1 VSCDVFC
8 HNHEVILI
16 KGGIIMKR
24 YAKFLMIFVFSVV
37 TLTACSGDSESSG
50 KVLKV
55 AKDVELASMDQHI
68 ATDGLS
74 FEVIAATIEGLY
86 TLDADGNAIPAIA
99 KSYDVSEDGLVYTFH
114 LREDAKWS
122 NGEPV
127 TANDFVYAWRRLVDP
142 NTASEYAFIMDVAGV
157 VNAASVNAG
166 EASLEELGV
175 NAVDDYT
182 LEVTLALPVP
192 FFLQL
197 MTFPSFFPMN
207 EAFVTEKGAD
217 YAQTPEGLL
226 ANGPFKMTEWTQGH
240 SFKVEKNDS
249 YYDKD
254 NVNIDGIE
262 YKIMKDAQT
271 AALEFESGN
280 LDVVR
285 LTGEIV
291 DLYKENEAFTLIHE
305 GYLWYIAPNEE
316 VEELQNVNLR
326 QALGRAVNK
335 EQLTETVLNDGSTV
349 ANFIVPVTLA
359 TGPDGK
365 DFRETSANDY
375 MTYDVEVAQE
385 YWEKAKAELGI
396 ETLTLELLFEDTD
409 SMKKCAEFIQSEL
422 QTNLPGLTI
431 ELKSQPKKNRLEL
444 MRAGDYQLGITR
456 WGPDY
461 ADPTTYLDMF
471 ITGSSNNYPN
481 YSNEEYDALMN
492 RIGKGDLVYDIEAR
506 WEAMKEAE
514 ELLIA
519 RDAAALPM
527 YQQGNTYLIDQQ
539 VKGIETHSVGV
550 PFIYKN
556 VTIEE

>member
-1 VSCDVFC
+1 M
-8 HNHEVILI
+8 
-16 KGGIIMKR
+16 MK
-24 YAKFLMIFVFSVV
+24 YAKFLMIFVFSIV
-37 TLTACSGDSESSG
+37 TLTACSGDSESSSE
-50 KVLKV
+50 KILKV
-55 AKDVELASMDQHI
+55 AKDTELASMDQHI

-86 TLDADGNAIPAIA
+86 TSDADGNAIPAIA

-122 NGEPV
+122 NGDPV

-157 VNAASVNAG
+157 KNAASVNAG

-175 NAVDDYT
+175 KAVDDST

-192 FFLQL
+192 YFLQL

-217 YAQTPEGLL
+217 YAQSPDGLL

-262 YKIMKDAQT
+262 YKIMKDSQT

-285 LTGEIV
+285 LAGEIV

-305 GYLWYIAPNEE
+305 GYLWYIAPNEQL
-316 VEELQNVNLR
+316 EELQNVNLR

-365 DFRETSANDY
+365 DFRETSPNDY
-375 MTYDVEVAQE
+375 MTYDVAVAQE
-385 YWEKAKAELGI
+385 YWEKAKEELGI

-471 ITGSSNNYPN
+471 ITGGSNNYPN
-481 YSNEEYDALMN
+481 YSSEEYDTLMN
-492 RIGKGDLVYDIEAR
+492 SIGKGDLVYDIEAR

>member
-1 VSCDVFC
+1 
-8 HNHEVILI
+8 
-16 KGGIIMKR
+16 MKK

-37 TLTACSGDSESSG
+37 TLTACSGDSESSE

-86 TLDADGNAIPAIA
+86 TVDVDGNAIPAIA
-99 KSYDVSEDGLVYTFH
+99 ESYDLSEDGLTYTFH
-114 LREDAKWS
+114 LREEAKWS
-122 NGEPV
+122 NGDPV
-127 TANDFVYAWRRLVDP
+127 TSNDFVYAWRRLVDP

-157 VNAASVNAG
+157 ENAASVNSG
-166 EASLEELGV
+166 DASLEELGV
-175 NAVDDYT
+175 KAVDDYT
-182 LEVTLALPVP
+182 LEVNLALPVP
-192 FFLQL
+192 YFLQL
-197 MTFPSFFPMN
+197 MAFPSFFPLN
-207 EAFVTEKGAD
+207 ESFVTEKGDD
-217 YAQTPEGLL
+217 YAQSPDGLL

-249 YYDKD
+249 YYDKE
-254 NVNIDGIE
+254 NVKLDGIE

-271 AALEFESGN
+271 AALEFDSGN
-280 LDVVR
+280 MDIVR

-291 DLYKENEAFTLIHE
+291 DLYKDNDAFTLIHE

-316 VEELQNVNLR
+316 VPELQNVNLR

-349 ANFIVPVTLA
+349 ADFIVPVSLA

-375 MTYDVEVAQE
+375 MTYDVAVAGE
-385 YWEKAKAELGI
+385 YWEKAKQELGI
-396 ETLTLELLFEDTD
+396 DSLTLELLFEDTD
-409 SMKKCAEFIQSEL
+409 ALKKCAEFIQSEL

-471 ITGSSNNYPN
+471 ITGNANNYPN
-481 YSNEEYDALMN
+481 YSNADYDALME
-492 RIGKGDLVYDIEAR
+492 RIGKGDLVYDAEAR

-519 RDAAALPM
+519 QDAASLPM
-527 YQQGNTYLIDQQ
+527 YQQGNTYLINPK
-539 VKGIETHSVGV
+539 VSGIETHSVGV

-556 VTIEE
+556 VKIED

>member
-1 VSCDVFC
+1 
-8 HNHEVILI
+8 
-16 KGGIIMKR
+16 MK
-24 YAKFLMIFVFSVV
+24 YAKFLMIFVFSIV
-37 TLTACSGDSESSG
+37 TLTACSGDSESSSE
-50 KVLKV
+50 KILKV
-55 AKDVELASMDQHI
+55 AKDTELASMDQHI

-122 NGEPV
+122 NGDPV
-127 TANDFVYAWRRLVDP
+127 MANDFVYAWRRLVDP

-157 VNAASVNAG
+157 KNAASVNAG

-175 NAVDDYT
+175 KAVDDYT

-192 FFLQL
+192 YFLQL

-207 EAFVTEKGAD
+207 EAFVTEKGAE
-217 YAQTPEGLL
+217 YAQSPDGLL

-262 YKIMKDAQT
+262 YKIMKDSQT

-285 LTGEIV
+285 LAGEIV

-305 GYLWYIAPNEE
+305 GYLWYIAPNEQ

-365 DFRETSANDY
+365 DFRETSPNDY
-375 MTYDVEVAQE
+375 MTYHVPVAQE
-385 YWEKAKAELGI
+385 YWEKAKEELGI

-471 ITGSSNNYPN
+471 ITGGSNNYPN
-481 YSNEEYDALMN
+481 YSSEEYDTLMN
-492 RIGKGDLVYDIEAR
+492 SIGKGDLVYDIEAR

>member
-1 VSCDVFC
+1 MFC

-492 RIGKGDLVYDIEAR
+492 RIGKGDLVYDVEAR

>member
-1 VSCDVFC
+1 M
-8 HNHEVILI
+8 
-16 KGGIIMKR
+16 MK
-24 YAKFLMIFVFSVV
+24 YAKFLMIFVFSIV
-37 TLTACSGDSESSG
+37 TLAACSGDSESSE
-50 KVLKV
+50 KILKV
-55 AKDVELASMDQHI
+55 AKDTELASMDQHI

-157 VNAASVNAG
+157 KNAASVNAG

-175 NAVDDYT
+175 KAVDDST

-192 FFLQL
+192 YFLQL

-217 YAQTPEGLL
+217 YAQSPDGLL

-365 DFRETSANDY
+365 DFRETSPNDY

-385 YWEKAKAELGI
+385 YWEKAKQELGI

-471 ITGSSNNYPN
+471 ITGGSNNYPN
-481 YSNEEYDALMN
+481 YSSEEYDTLMN

-514 ELLIA
+514 QLLIA
-519 RDAAALPM
+519 EDAAALPM

>member
-1 VSCDVFC
+1 
-8 HNHEVILI
+8 
-16 KGGIIMKR
+16 MKR

-142 NTASEYAFIMDVAGV
+142 NTASEYAFFMDVAGV

-422 QTNLPGLTI
+422 KTNLPGLTI

>member
-1 VSCDVFC
+1 M
-8 HNHEVILI
+8 
-16 KGGIIMKR
+16 MK
-24 YAKFLMIFVFSVV
+24 YAKFLMIFVFSIV
-37 TLTACSGDSESSG
+37 TLAACSGDSESSE
-50 KVLKV
+50 KILKV
-55 AKDVELASMDQHI
+55 AKDTELASMDQHI

-157 VNAASVNAG
+157 KNAASVNAG

-175 NAVDDYT
+175 KAVDDST

-192 FFLQL
+192 YFLQL

-217 YAQTPEGLL
+217 YAQSPDGLL

-305 GYLWYIAPNEE
+305 GYLWYIAPNEQ

-385 YWEKAKAELGI
+385 YWEKAKQELGI

>member
-1 VSCDVFC
+1 M
-8 HNHEVILI
+8 
-16 KGGIIMKR
+16 MK
-24 YAKFLMIFVFSVV
+24 YAKFLMIFVFSIV
-37 TLTACSGDSESSG
+37 TLAACSGDSESSE
-50 KVLKV
+50 KILKV
-55 AKDVELASMDQHI
+55 AKDTELASMDQHI

-175 NAVDDYT
+175 KAVDDYT

>member
-1 VSCDVFC
+1 M
-8 HNHEVILI
+8 
-16 KGGIIMKR
+16 MK
-24 YAKFLMIFVFSVV
+24 YAKFLMIFVFSIV
-37 TLTACSGDSESSG
+37 TLTACSGDSGSSSE
-50 KVLKV
+50 KILKV
-55 AKDVELASMDQHI
+55 AKDTELASMDQHI

-86 TLDADGNAIPAIA
+86 TSDADGNAIPAIA

-122 NGEPV
+122 NGDPV
-127 TANDFVYAWRRLVDP
+127 TANDFVYAWRRLVNP

-157 VNAASVNAG
+157 KNAASVNAG

-175 NAVDDYT
+175 KAVDDYT

-192 FFLQL
+192 YFLQL

-207 EAFVTEKGAD
+207 EAFVTEKGAE
-217 YAQTPEGLL
+217 YAQSPDGLL

-240 SFKVEKNDS
+240 SFKIEKNDS

-262 YKIMKDAQT
+262 YKIMKDSQT

-285 LTGEIV
+285 LAGEIV

-305 GYLWYIAPNEE
+305 GYLWYIAPNEQ

-365 DFRETSANDY
+365 DFRETSPNDY

-385 YWEKAKAELGI
+385 YWEKAKQELGI

-471 ITGSSNNYPN
+471 ITGGSNNYPN
-481 YSNEEYDALMN
+481 YSSEEYDTLMN
-492 RIGKGDLVYDIEAR
+492 SIGKGDLVYDIEAR

-514 ELLIA
+514 ELLIS

>member
-1 VSCDVFC
+1 
-8 HNHEVILI
+8 
-16 KGGIIMKR
+16 MKK

-37 TLTACSGDSESSG
+37 TLAACSGDSESSG

-86 TLDADGNAIPAIA
+86 TVDADGNAIPAIA
-99 KSYDVSEDGLVYTFH
+99 ESYDLSEDGLTYTFH
-114 LREDAKWS
+114 LREEAKWS
-122 NGEPV
+122 NGDPV

-157 VNAASVNAG
+157 ENAASVNSG
-166 EASLEELGV
+166 DASLEELGV
-175 NAVDDYT
+175 KAVDDYT
-182 LEVTLALPVP
+182 LEVNLALPVP
-192 FFLQL
+192 YFLQL
-197 MTFPSFFPMN
+197 MAFPSFFPLN
-207 EAFVTEKGAD
+207 ESFVTEKGDD
-217 YAQTPEGLL
+217 YAQSPDGLL

-249 YYDKD
+249 YYDKG
-254 NVNIDGIE
+254 NVNLDGIE

-271 AALEFESGN
+271 AALEFDSEN
-280 LDVVR
+280 MDIVR

-291 DLYKENEAFTLIHE
+291 DLYKDNDAFTLIHE

-316 VEELQNVNLR
+316 VPELQNVNLR

-335 EQLTETVLNDGSTV
+335 DQLTETVLNDGSTV
-349 ANFIVPVTLA
+349 ADFIVPVSLA

-375 MTYDVEVAQE
+375 MTYDVTAAQE
-385 YWEKAKAELGI
+385 YWEKAKQELGV
-396 ETLTLELLFEDTD
+396 ESLTLELLFEDTD
-409 SMKKCAEFIQSEL
+409 ALKKCAEFIQSEL

-471 ITGSSNNYPN
+471 ITGNANNYPN
-481 YSNEEYDALMN
+481 YSNADYDALME
-492 RIGKGDLVYDIEAR
+492 RIGKGDLVYDAEAR

-519 RDAAALPM
+519 QDAASLPM
-527 YQQGNTYLIDQQ
+527 YQQGNTYLINPK
-539 VKGIETHSVGV
+539 VSGIETHSVGV

-556 VTIEE
+556 VKIED

>member
-1 VSCDVFC
+1 
-8 HNHEVILI
+8 
-16 KGGIIMKR
+16 MKR

-99 KSYDVSEDGLVYTFH
+99 ESYDLSEDGLTYTFH

-122 NGEPV
+122 NGDSV
-127 TANDFVYAWRRLVDP
+127 TANDFVYAWRRLVNP

-157 VNAASVNAG
+157 KNAAAINAG

-175 NAVDDYT
+175 KAVDDYT
-182 LEVTLALPVP
+182 LEVSLDLPVP
-192 FFLQL
+192 YFLQL
-197 MTFPSFFPMN
+197 MTFPPFYPLN
-207 EAFVTEKGAD
+207 EAFVTEKGTD
-217 YAQTPEGLL
+217 YAQSPEGLL

-240 SFKVEKNDS
+240 SFKVEKNDA

-254 NVNIDGIE
+254 NVNLDAIE

-271 AALEFESGN
+271 AALEFDSGN
-280 LDVVR
+280 MDIVR
-285 LTGEIV
+285 LSGEIV
-291 DLYKENEAFTLIHE
+291 DLYKDNEAFTLIHE

-335 EQLTETVLNDGSTV
+335 DQLTETVLNDGSTV
-349 ANFIVPVTLA
+349 ADFIVPVSLA

-365 DFRETSANDY
+365 DFRETSDVY
-375 MTYDVEVAQE
+375 MTYDVAKAQE
-385 YWEKAKAELGI
+385 YWEKAKQELGI
-396 ETLTLELLFEDTD
+396 DSLTLELLFEDTD
-409 SMKKCAEFIQSEL
+409 AMKKCAEFIQSEL
-422 QTNLPGLTI
+422 QKNLPGLTI

-444 MRAGDYQLGITR
+444 MRAGDYQLGLTR

-481 YSNEEYDALMN
+481 YSSADYDALME
-492 RIGKGDLVYDIEAR
+492 RIDKGDLVYDVEAR

-514 ELLIA
+514 QLLIET
-519 RDAAALPM
+519 DAAALPM
-527 YQQGNTYLIDQQ
+527 YQQGNTYLINQK
-539 VKGIETHSVGV
+539 VSGIETHSVGV

-556 VTIEE
+556 ATIEE

>member
-1 VSCDVFC
+1 
-8 HNHEVILI
+8 
-16 KGGIIMKR
+16 MKK

-37 TLTACSGDSESSG
+37 TLAACSGNSESSG

-86 TLDADGNAIPAIA
+86 TVDADGNAIPAIA
-99 KSYDVSEDGLVYTFH
+99 ESYDLSEDGLTYTFH
-114 LREDAKWS
+114 LREEAKWS
-122 NGEPV
+122 NGDPV
-127 TANDFVYAWRRLVDP
+127 TSNDFVYAWRRLVDP

-157 VNAASVNAG
+157 ENAAAINAG

-175 NAVDDYT
+175 KAVDDYT
-182 LEVTLALPVP
+182 LEVNLALPVP
-192 FFLQL
+192 YFLQL
-197 MTFPSFFPMN
+197 MAFPSFFPLN
-207 EAFVTEKGAD
+207 ESFVTEKGDD
-217 YAQTPEGLL
+217 YAQSPDGLL

-249 YYDKD
+249 YYDKE
-254 NVNIDGIE
+254 NVKLDGVE

-271 AALEFESGN
+271 AALEFDSGN
-280 LDVVR
+280 MDIVR

-291 DLYKENEAFTLIHE
+291 DLYKDNDAFTLIHE

-316 VEELQNVNLR
+316 VPELQNVNLR

-349 ANFIVPVTLA
+349 ADFIVPVSLA

-375 MTYDVEVAQE
+375 MTYDVAVAGE
-385 YWEKAKAELGI
+385 YWEKAKQELGI
-396 ETLTLELLFEDTD
+396 DSLTLELLFEDTD
-409 SMKKCAEFIQSEL
+409 ALKKCAEFIQSEL

-471 ITGSSNNYPN
+471 ITGNANNYPN
-481 YSNEEYDALMN
+481 YSNADYDALME
-492 RIGKGDLVYDIEAR
+492 RIGKGDLVYDAEAR

-519 RDAAALPM
+519 QDAAALPM
-527 YQQGNTYLIDQQ
+527 YQQGNTYLINPK
-539 VKGIETHSVGV
+539 VSGIETHSVGV

-556 VTIEE
+556 VKIED

>member
-1 VSCDVFC
+1 MSCDVFC

>member
-1 VSCDVFC
+1 
-8 HNHEVILI
+8 
-16 KGGIIMKR
+16 MR
-24 YAKFLMIFVFSVV
+24 YAKFLMIFVFSIV
-37 TLTACSGDSESSG
+37 TLTACSGDSGSSSE
-50 KVLKV
+50 KILKV
-55 AKDVELASMDQHI
+55 AKDTELASMDQHI

-86 TLDADGNAIPAIA
+86 TSDADGNAIPAIA

-122 NGEPV
+122 NGDPV

-157 VNAASVNAG
+157 KNAASVNAG
-166 EASLEELGV
+166 ETSLEELGV
-175 NAVDDYT
+175 KAVDDYT

-192 FFLQL
+192 YFLQL

-207 EAFVTEKGAD
+207 EAFVTEKGAE
-217 YAQTPEGLL
+217 YAQSPDGLL

-240 SFKVEKNDS
+240 SFKIEKNDS

-262 YKIMKDAQT
+262 YKIMKDSQT

-285 LTGEIV
+285 LAGEIV

-305 GYLWYIAPNEE
+305 GYLWYIAPNEQ

-365 DFRETSANDY
+365 DFRETSPNDY
-375 MTYDVEVAQE
+375 MTYDVAVAQE

-471 ITGSSNNYPN
+471 ITGGSNNYPN
-481 YSNEEYDALMN
+481 YSSEEYDTLMN
-492 RIGKGDLVYDIEAR
+492 SIGKGDLVYDIAAR

-527 YQQGNTYLIDQQ
+527 YQQGNTYLINQQ

>member
-1 VSCDVFC
+1 M
-8 HNHEVILI
+8 
-16 KGGIIMKR
+16 MK
-24 YAKFLMIFVFSVV
+24 YAKFLMIFVFSIV
-37 TLTACSGDSESSG
+37 TLTACSGDSESSSE
-50 KVLKV
+50 KILKV
-55 AKDVELASMDQHI
+55 AKDTELASMDQHI

-86 TLDADGNAIPAIA
+86 TSDADGNAIPAIA
-99 KSYDVSEDGLVYTFH
+99 KCYDVSEDGLVYTFH

-122 NGEPV
+122 NGDPV

-157 VNAASVNAG
+157 KNAASVNAG

-175 NAVDDYT
+175 KAVDDST

-192 FFLQL
+192 YFLQL

-217 YAQTPEGLL
+217 YAQSPDGLL

-249 YYDKD
+249 YYDKG

-262 YKIMKDAQT
+262 YKIMKDSQT

-285 LTGEIV
+285 LAGEIV

-305 GYLWYIAPNEE
+305 GYLWYIAPNEQL
-316 VEELQNVNLR
+316 EELQNVNLR

-365 DFRETSANDY
+365 DFRETSPNDY
-375 MTYDVEVAQE
+375 MTYDVAVAQE
-385 YWEKAKAELGI
+385 YWEKAKEELGI

-471 ITGSSNNYPN
+471 ITGGSNNYPN
-481 YSNEEYDALMN
+481 YSSEEYDTLMN
-492 RIGKGDLVYDIEAR
+492 SIGKGDLVYDIEAR